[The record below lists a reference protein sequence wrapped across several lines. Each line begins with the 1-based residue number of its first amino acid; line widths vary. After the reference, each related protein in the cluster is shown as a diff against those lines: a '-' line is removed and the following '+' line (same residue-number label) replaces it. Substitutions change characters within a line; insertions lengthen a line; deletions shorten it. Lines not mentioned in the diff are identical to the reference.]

1 MLTNDI
7 ISDLVQGLQ
16 KIFGCTIE
24 QIILYGS
31 AARNEATAESDI
43 DIALVLTNEMDDKMK
58 KQFFIWSSDMD
69 LKYNKIFSFIDINKQ
84 RMNQWG
90 QVLPFYRNIQK
101 EGIVLWKAA

>member
-7 ISDLVQGLQ
+7 ISDLLQGLQ
-16 KIFGCTIE
+16 EIFGCTIE

-31 AARNEATAESDI
+31 AAWNEATAESDI
-43 DIALVLTNEMDDKMK
+43 DIALVLTNEMDDQMK

-69 LKYNKIFSFIDINKQ
+69 LKYNKIFFFIDINKQ

-90 QVLPFYRNIQK
+90 
-101 EGIVLWKAA
+101 

>member
-16 KIFGCTIE
+16 KIFGRTIE

-31 AARNEATAESDI
+31 AARNEVTAESDI

-84 RMNQWG
+84 RMNQ
-90 QVLPFYRNIQK
+90 
-101 EGIVLWKAA
+101 